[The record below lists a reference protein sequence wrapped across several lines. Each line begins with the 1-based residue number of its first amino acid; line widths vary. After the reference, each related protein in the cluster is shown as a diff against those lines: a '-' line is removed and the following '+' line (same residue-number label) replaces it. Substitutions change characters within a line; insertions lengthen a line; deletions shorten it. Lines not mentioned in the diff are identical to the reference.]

1 MAGQNNKGLH
11 NNKKLLTFRFSNI
24 IISREALYH
33 LKRCGVVE
41 YFQY

>member
-11 NNKKLLTFRFSNI
+11 NNKRLLTFRL
-24 IISREALYH
+24 ALYH
-33 LKRCGVVE
+33 LQRCGVVE

>member
-11 NNKKLLTFRFSNI
+11 NNKRLLTFRFSNK
-24 IISREALYH
+24 ALYH
-33 LKRCGVVE
+33 LQRCGVVE